1 MMVIVAALAALIFW
15 RIYWRRSD
23 RPALFPAVLWF
34 TLTDAVLTLLLYG
47 VTFFGD

>member
-1 MMVIVAALAALIFW
+1 MMIAVGGIAGLIFW

-34 TLTDAVLTLLLYG
+34 ALTDSVLTLLLYG
-47 VTFFGD
+47 ITFFGD